1 MINKTKNVYFATKH
15 NFLTLKQEN
24 VNVQI
29 KKVTFGIMKL
39 ASHVSIQNIL
49 TSILWNV
56 NNVQKVKFITL
67 IINNVAFVLR
77 KIHIL
82 MDNIATLAQLTH
94 NGMNR
99 V

>member
-29 KKVTFGIMKL
+29 KKVTFGIIKL
-39 ASHVSIQNIL
+39 VQHVSIQNIL
-49 TSILWNV
+49 TLIIWNV

-67 IINNVAFVLR
+67 ILKNVVFVLR

-82 MDNIATLAQLTH
+82 MDNIATLVQLIH
-94 NGMNR
+94 NGMKR

>member
-1 MINKTKNVYFATKH
+1 MISKIKNVYLVTKQ
-15 NFLTLKQEN
+15 NFSTLKPEN
-24 VNVQI
+24 VNVKI
-29 KKVTFGIMKL
+29 KKVTFGIIKL

-67 IINNVAFVLR
+67 IIKNVAFVLR